1 MKISVSSIP
10 PALRLVLP
18 MAALLLGATGCYEE
32 NARVVVFPDGSG
44 RIVVTRQFTPAAV
57 RLIETQASMGGG
69 MADSVRSEGMFFS
82 EKQLKADAKRL
93 FGKGVRFV
101 SAQRVDQHG
110 GRGSIA
116 LYAFDKIDGVV
127 LQPHQLMQSAMSSV
141 ERGGGDSDEEETDV
155 DPTDPFATAETGATE
170 VTEEEGGAGD
180 DPDVRTYARHSM
192 SDGSAAYRFKFQAGA
207 QPKLTVRVPAA
218 IRAQTKNVKA
228 AQEDAEEDDSSMGDM
243 MMGGEEEIPDEAR
256 QQMMANGNPL
266 QLTGNETSQEIQMKV
281 YKGMRFSIDVEVRGA
296 AATTTATHPD
306 ARQAGR
312 CTLLRFDAGEIMKSS
327 GAKGAQ
333 MVQKML
339 YGQLDHIFG
348 KPGVTTENQPE
359 VTFTIKPATPA
370 DRGGK

>member
-1 MKISVSSIP
+1 MKISASSIP
-10 PALRLVLP
+10 SALRLVLP
-18 MAALLLGATGCYEE
+18 MSALLLGATGCYEQ
-32 NARVVVFPDGSG
+32 NTRVVVFPDGSG

-101 SAQRVDQHG
+101 SAQRVDNHG

-127 LQPHQLMQSAMSSV
+127 LHPNQLMQSAMSSV
-141 ERGGGDSDEEETDV
+141 EGGGGDPDEEETDD
-155 DPTDPFATAETGATE
+155 DPTTDPFATAETVEAEG
-170 VTEEEGGAGD
+170 EGGEED
-180 DPDVRTYARHSM
+180 DPDVRMYARHSM
-192 SDGSAAYRFKFQAGA
+192 SAGNAAYRFKFQAGA
-207 QPKLTVRVPAA
+207 QPKLTIRVPAA

-228 AQEDAEEDDSSMGDM
+228 VQGDAEEDDSSMGDM

-266 QLTGNETSQEIQMKV
+266 QLTGNETSQEIMLKV
-281 YKGMRFSIDVEVRGA
+281 CKGMRFSIDVEVRGA
-296 AATTTATHPD
+296 AATMTSTHPD

-312 CTLLRFDAGEIMKSS
+312 CTLLGVAADEILKSS

-333 MVQKML
+333 MVQQMMN
-339 YGQLDHIFG
+339 GQMGLMIG